1 MRSVIIT
8 FGVICFAMNSI
19 AQNKQCAGGDICNW
33 DYNKK
38 AAVVLTF
45 DDWTPGQFPL
55 VVPTLKKNKMV
66 ATFFPILSN
75 VERSELGWKAIQTA
89 QKNGNEI
96 GNHSLTH
103 PDLTKLSDGDLQNEI
118 RTPQEETEKNVPN
131 NKVISFAY
139 PYGAGADNQRVI
151 DSLRSSGHLG
161 ARSVWGIS
169 NYSYNFAQT
178 DDDYYRI
185 QIYGMNERT
194 KNAQFFS
201 EVEKTIAGGGLITF
215 LYHSVDDDLGSCND
229 TWYAQV
235 KFDSLKEQIRFLKKQ
250 KVWVTTFGNA
260 ILYHREARSASLYEL
275 YNQVGE
281 GRFFELIIPDET
293 FLQHVDS
300 SLFVPLSVIVYKNNE
315 ESYSS
320 VFQGETKIPIDVQ
333 TERYVQFRV
342 KPNSGVIVVK

>member
-1 MRSVIIT
+1 MASY
-8 FGVICFAMNSI
+8 
-19 AQNKQCAGGDICNW
+19 AQSNKQCAGGDICNW

-75 VERSELGWKAIQTA
+75 VEKSDLAWKAVQTA
-89 QKNGNEI
+89 KKNGNEI

-103 PDLTKLSDGDLQNEI
+103 PDVTKLSDTELQTEI
-118 RTPQEETEKNVPN
+118 RTPQVEIEKNIPN

-139 PYGAGADNQRVI
+139 PYGAGASDQRVI
-151 DSLRSSGHLG
+151 EALRSSGHIG
-161 ARSVWGIS
+161 ARSVWGMS

-185 QIYGMNERT
+185 QIYGMNENT
-194 KNAQFFS
+194 KNSQFYS

-235 KFDSLKEQIRFLKKQ
+235 KLDSLKEQIRFLKEKD
-250 KVWVTTFGNA
+250 VWVTTFGNA
-260 ILYHREARSASLYEL
+260 VLYHREAHSASLYEL
-275 YNQVGE
+275 HNQVGNS
-281 GRFFELIIPDET
+281 RFFELIIVDEN
-293 FLQHVDS
+293 FLQQIDS
-300 SLFVPLSVIVYKNNE
+300 LLFVPLSVIVYKTNGE
-315 ESYSS
+315 TYSS
-320 VFQGETKIPIDVQ
+320 VMQGETHIPIDVQ
-333 TERYVQFRV
+333 NDTYIQFRV
-342 KPNSGVIVVK
+342 MPNGGRIAVK

>member
-1 MRSVIIT
+1 MSAVT
-8 FGVICFAMNSI
+8 AI

-55 VVPTLKKNKMV
+55 VVPTLKRNKMV

-75 VERSELGWKAIQTA
+75 VEKSEVGWKAVQTA

-96 GNHSLTH
+96 GNHSLSH
-103 PDLTKLSDGDLQNEI
+103 PDLTKLSDTALQNEI
-118 RTPQEETEKNVPN
+118 RTPQEEIEKNIPN

-139 PYGAGADNQRVI
+139 PYGAGADNKRVI

-161 ARSVWGIS
+161 ARSVWGIW

-194 KNAQFFS
+194 RNAQFYS

-235 KFDSLKEQIRFLKKQ
+235 KLDSLKEQIHFLKEKN
-250 KVWVTTFGNA
+250 VWVTTFGNA
-260 ILYHREARSASLYEL
+260 ILYHREAHSASLYEL
-275 YNQVGE
+275 HNQVGD
-281 GRFFELIIPDET
+281 GRFFELIIADEN
-293 FLQHVDS
+293 FLQQIDS
-300 SLFVPLSVIVYKNNE
+300 TLFVPLSVIVHKNNGE
-315 ESYSS
+315 TCSS
-320 VFQGETKIPIDVQ
+320 VKQGEKNIPIDEQ
-333 TERYVQFRV
+333 TETYIQFRV
-342 KPNSGVIVVK
+342 VPNGGRIEVK

>member
-1 MRSVIIT
+1 MI
-8 FGVICFAMNSI
+8 FFAMNSI

-75 VERSELGWKAIQTA
+75 VEKSDLGWKAIQTA

-103 PDLTKLSDGDLQNEI
+103 PDVTKLSDADLQTEI
-118 RTPQEETEKNVPN
+118 RTPQSEIEKNVSHN
-131 NKVISFAY
+131 RVISFAY

-151 DSLRSSGHLG
+151 DSLRNSGHLG
-161 ARSVWGIS
+161 ARSVWGMS

-185 QIYGMNERT
+185 QMYGMNERT
-194 KNAQFFS
+194 KNSQFFS

-235 KFDSLKEQIRFLKKQ
+235 KLDSLKEQIQFLKKQ
-250 KVWVTTFGNA
+250 NVWVTTFGSA
-260 ILYHREARSASLYEL
+260 ILYHREVHSASLYEL

-281 GRFFELIIPDET
+281 GRFFELIIADDN
-293 FLQHVDS
+293 FLQRIDS
-300 SLFVPLSVIVYKNNE
+300 TLFVPLSVIVYKNNGGT
-315 ESYSS
+315 YSS
-320 VFQGETKIPIDVQ
+320 VKQGDKQIPIDLQ
-333 TERYVQFRV
+333 TDTYIQFRV
-342 KPNSGVIVVK
+342 VPNGGRIVVK